1 MIPAED
7 KAERL
12 AHESPEG
19 RPANPGVGPRSIAA
33 MLGAV
38 AGVLILICIV
48 IALTV
53 SMPIGLTAAAFIA
66 VALIVN
72 PAVWSNASRAKERA
86 ALDD

>member
-1 MIPAED
+1 
-7 KAERL
+7 
-12 AHESPEG
+12 
-19 RPANPGVGPRSIAA
+19 
-33 MLGAV
+33 
-38 AGVLILICIV
+38 
-48 IALTV
+48 LTV